1 MKYLLIIF
9 ALFVGNS
16 FTEDKFPI
24 ELTCETSEGIIY
36 FSI

>member
-24 ELTCETSEGIIY
+24 ELPCETSEGIIY